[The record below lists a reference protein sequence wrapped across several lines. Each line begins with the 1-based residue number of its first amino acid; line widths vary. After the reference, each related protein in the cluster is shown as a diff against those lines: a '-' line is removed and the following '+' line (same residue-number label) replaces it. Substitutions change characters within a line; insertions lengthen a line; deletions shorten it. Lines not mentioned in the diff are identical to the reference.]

1 MGIFSKQTEAE
12 INSKLP
18 TDKPLILI
26 RGSLKEIKYVRGKGG
41 TEPVLIVEQNK
52 HKYKLYVKEGLPPA
66 GVGIGELKTFVAVED
81 VRVNSEYEPILEK
94 EFVSGSVDITFHT
107 EAGKI
112 DKKMEGN
119 HILYKLKRSK
129 EKYYRLVGV
138 DLDTRFL

>member
-1 MGIFSKQTEAE
+1 MGIFSKQAEAE

-52 HKYKLYVKEGLPPA
+52 HKYKLHVKEGLPPKD
-66 GVGIGELKTFVAVED
+66 VEIGDIKTFFVVED
-81 VRVNSEYEPILEK
+81 VRVNSEYIPILEK
-94 EFVSGSVDITFHT
+94 EYTTSSIDLSFDVEG
-107 EAGKI
+107 GKI
-112 DKKMEGN
+112 DKKIEGN
-119 HILYKLKRSK
+119 HTLFQLKRTK

-138 DLDTRFL
+138 DLDTRLL